1 MIVNPEFMDWWFDNE
16 HRNLRRQIRAW
27 VKNHLGA
34 VDHGQGNLEMH
45 ACRLAKQLGEDGFMA
60 YAVPNQFGGV
70 RETVQA
76 RDLCLIREELAWGS
90 ALADVMFGVQAL
102 GSYPIALAG
111 SEEQQRRYLPP
122 LAKGE
127 RLAAFALTEPNAG
140 SDISAISTQA
150 ERDTNG
156 YRLNGVKHFISNA
169 GIAHTYVVFASTQP
183 EAKAKGLSAFIVE
196 SNSAGFTVKE
206 KTPLLSPHPIGV
218 LAFDDCFVPQ
228 HHLLGGEGEGLK
240 IALRTLDTLRCTVGA
255 AAVGFARR
263 ALDEAVG
270 YSRKRRQFG
279 HAIAE
284 FQGIQFGLADMA
296 TDLEAARLLVYQA
309 ASMKDEDHQEFP
321 LKSSIAKLFATEAAQ
336 RIVDQSLQI
345 HGGNGVV
352 AGSIMER
359 LYRDVRALRIYEGT
373 SEIQRL
379 IIAKH
384 LLKQEQSDGL

>member
-1 MIVNPEFMDWWFDNE
+1 MFDSEFMDCWFDNE

-27 VKNHLGA
+27 VKNNLSPG
-34 VDHGQGNLEMH
+34 DHGQGNLETN
-45 ACRLAKQLGEDGFMA
+45 ACRLANQLGQDGFMA
-60 YAVPNQFGGV
+60 YAVPSRFGGV

-127 RLAAFALTEPNAG
+127 RIAAFALSEPNAG
-140 SDISAISTQA
+140 SDVSAISTQA

-156 YRLNGVKHFISNA
+156 YRLNGVKHLISNA

-218 LAFDDCFVPQ
+218 VAFDDCFVPQ
-228 HHLLGGEGEGLK
+228 HQRLGGEGEGLK

-255 AAVGFARR
+255 AAVGFAQR

-279 HAIAE
+279 HALAE
-284 FQGIQFGLADMA
+284 FQGTQFKLADMA
-296 TDLEAARLLVYQA
+296 TELEAARLLVHQA
-309 ASMKDEDHQEFP
+309 AWMNDQRHQELP
-321 LKSSIAKLFATEAAQ
+321 LKSAIAKLFATEAAQ

-352 AGSIMER
+352 VGNILER

-379 IIAKH
+379 IITKH
-384 LLKQEQSDGL
+384 LLKQEQPDGL

>member
-1 MIVNPEFMDWWFDNE
+1 MIVNSEFMDHWFENE

-27 VKNHLGA
+27 VRNNLGPG
-34 VDHGQGNLEMH
+34 DHGQGNLEIN
-45 ACRLAKQLGEDGFMA
+45 ACRLANQLGQDGFMA
-60 YAVPNQFGGV
+60 YAVPSRFGGV

-127 RLAAFALTEPNAG
+127 RIAAFALTEPNAG

-156 YRLNGVKHFISNA
+156 YRINGVKHFISNA

-183 EAKAKGLSAFIVE
+183 EARAKGLSAFIVE

-218 LAFDDCFVPQ
+218 VAFDDCFVPQ
-228 HHLLGGEGEGLK
+228 YQRLGGEGEGLK

-263 ALDEAVG
+263 ALEEAVG
-270 YSRKRRQFG
+270 YSRNRRQFG
-279 HAIAE
+279 HALAE
-284 FQGIQFGLADMA
+284 FQGIQFALADMA
-296 TDLEAARLLVYQA
+296 TELEAARLLVHQA
-309 ASMKDEDHQEFP
+309 AWMNDQRHQELP
-321 LKSSIAKLFATEAAQ
+321 LKSAIAKLFATEAAQ
-336 RIVDQSLQI
+336 RIVDRALQI
-345 HGGNGVV
+345 HGANGVV
-352 AGSIMER
+352 VGNILER

-384 LLKQEQSDGL
+384 LLKQEQPDGL